1 MEENQRFGFMINE
14 CYRKTYSFDQ
24 TWTLQ
29 FLGIWTEISLAEEGK
44 KIYSVLMLDKL
55 VDP

>member
-1 MEENQRFGFMINE
+1 MSE

-24 TWTLQ
+24 TWTLK

-44 KIYSVLMLDKL
+44 TNYSVLMLDKL